1 MRKSTLLFLIK
12 KDGNTITDICLAMKK
27 RGFGKGRYNG
37 VGGKVERD
45 ETVEE
50 AVRREAKEEI
60 GISVLEMSQCAT
72 LAFTF
77 PHNPDWSQEVH
88 VYFSTKLEGEP
99 VESEEMNPSWFIVER
114 IPYETMWPDD
124 SYWLPKV
131 LEGGKVKG
139 KFTFGEGDSILE
151 HEVITS

>member
-88 VYFSTKLEGEP
+88 VYFSTKWEGEP

-124 SYWLPKV
+124 VYWLPKV
-131 LEGGKVKG
+131 LKGQIVKG
-139 KFTFGEGDSILE
+139 RFVFGEGDVILE
-151 HEVITS
+151 NEVTTA